1 MSAMWL
7 IYTICTIRGLLD
19 GDLTFAPPPQKNL
32 IAFISTEIRACRSNA
47 QAVTFSGLCMR
58 GGGHCI
64 HVNVRHLPAK
74 QREHGISTKLIEFGD
89 RQGTWRG
96 YEL

>member
-1 MSAMWL
+1 ML
-7 IYTICTIRGLLD
+7 RPL
-19 GDLTFAPPPQKNL
+19 
-32 IAFISTEIRACRSNA
+32 RSRVFVCA
-47 QAVTFSGLCMR
+47 